1 MGLDSVYLVI
11 EVEQAFGVRFSDREV
26 ENTRTVGQ
34 FHELLCRSLGAQASD
49 RCLTQA
55 AFYRVRSALIELAG
69 AERAAVR
76 PGADLATLLPLDKR
90 GAFWDRFASSSGLV
104 LPRLEPVW
112 REPHWRWWPA
122 FAWAAF
128 ALVIWGA
135 IVAILTGSAVLL
147 VAGLWVALLCIL
159 GTAMMALAPVEALGR
174 DFETVGGLARCVVEE
189 NLDRFTAPAADSDG
203 AIWRRLRGI
212 ICEHLGI
219 SESEVQRETD
229 FVRDL
234 GF

>member
-11 EVEQAFGVRFSDREV
+11 EVEQAFGVHFNDRDV
-26 ENTRTVGQ
+26 ENVHTVGQ
-34 FHELLCRSLGAQASD
+34 FHELLCRSIAAQASH

-76 PGADLATLLPLDKR
+76 PGADLATLLPHDRR
-90 GAFWDRFASSSGLV
+90 GAFWDRFAASTGLV

-122 FAWAAF
+122 FAWASF
-128 ALVIWGA
+128 ALVLWGA
-135 IVAILTGSAVLL
+135 IAAILAGSAVLL
-147 VAGLWVALLCIL
+147 GAGLCLALLCIL
-159 GTAMMALAPVEALGR
+159 GTAMMALAPLQALGR
-174 DFETVGGLARCVVEE
+174 EFETVGGLARCVVEE
-189 NLDRFTAPAADSDG
+189 NLDRFTGPVTDADG
-203 AIWRRLRGI
+203 ALWRRLHGI

-219 SESEVQRETD
+219 SESEVQRETE

>member
-11 EVEQAFGVRFSDREV
+11 EVEQAFGVHFNDRDV
-26 ENTRTVGQ
+26 ENIRTVGQ
-34 FHELLCRSLGAQASD
+34 FHELLCRNLGAQASD

-76 PGADLATLLPLDKR
+76 PGADLAMLLPLDKR
-90 GAFWDRFASSSGLV
+90 DAFWDRFAASTGLV

-122 FAWAAF
+122 FAWASF
-128 ALVIWGA
+128 ALFLWGA
-135 IVAILTGSAVLL
+135 IAAAVTGSTIMLG
-147 VAGLWVALLCIL
+147 AGLSLALLCIL
-159 GTAMMALAPVEALGR
+159 GTAMMALAPLQALGR
-174 DFETVGGLARCVVEE
+174 DFGTVGGLARCVVEE
-189 NLDRFTAPAADSDG
+189 NLDRFTAPVADSDG
-203 AIWRRLRGI
+203 VLWRRLRGI
-212 ICEHLGI
+212 ICDHLGI
-219 SESEVQRETD
+219 SESEVQRETE